1 MITGSS
7 NKGLTLLRILQ
18 RYVLSVVYTPHY
30 AVCNLT
36 SHCLMSLLY
45 ASALLAGLGLEI
57 WLNCGLELERV
68 AGIGLTA
75 VTR

>member
-1 MITGSS
+1 MYCQSFIH
-7 NKGLTLLRILQ
+7 
-18 RYVLSVVYTPHY
+18 PHY
-30 AVCNLT
+30 AVGNLT